1 MSPFFGKPSHF
12 SFFLKKNLNLI
23 LWFIFSFCFL
33 EFYLAIY
40 SSREKSQ
47 LESNADK
54 NECDAK
60 KSQAGAC
67 YFLHLDFNYV

>member
-12 SFFLKKNLNLI
+12 SFFSKKITI

-33 EFYLAIY
+33 EFYLAID

-47 LESNADK
+47 LESNADN